1 MPSAL
6 RLTLPI
12 PPSVNASYAN
22 VAGRGRIA
30 TKALRDWK
38 RDAGWRLKLQERK
51 QFAGP
56 FRIAIYLPEA
66 MRGDIDNRV
75 KACLDLL
82 TTHKIIV
89 DDRYARSVLVERDAS
104 IEMDEC
110 LIAVESAA

>member
-12 PPSVNASYAN
+12 PPSVNSSYAN
-22 VAGRGRIA
+22 VTGRGRIA

-66 MRGDIDNRV
+66 MRGDIDNRT
-75 KACLDLL
+75 KGILDLL
-82 TTHKIIV
+82 VEHRVTP
-89 DDRYARSVLVERDAS
+89 DDRFAKFVSAERSELVAAN
-104 IEMDEC
+104 EC
-110 LIAVESAA
+110 LIVVEAA